1 MPVALVLLEVVSSR
15 LFFQQEGEAVQI
27 ADLSGDVVS
36 TVSVAD
42 FPTPDSVFEL
52 CADTGL
58 VSIREQTVA
67 VWNLREWALCAKRQ
81 RETD

>member
-1 MPVALVLLEVVSSR
+1 M
-15 LFFQQEGEAVQI
+15 QI

-36 TVSVAD
+36 TVSVPD

-81 RETD
+81 RETGAAEV